1 VDHTAARVTAI
12 TIERFRDRAMS
23 DGASSEAIHAAVA
36 ALRGRSPD
44 PTRWIACCHPASRN

>member
-12 TIERFRDRAMS
+12 TIERFRDRAVS
-23 DGASSEAIHAAVA
+23 DGASSEAIHAAIA

-44 PTRWIACCHPASRN
+44 PTRWIVCCHPASRN